1 MIEQPQQHADK
12 LGIHHVQDG
21 ALHESWGKP
30 QIIVSL
36 YCFYICSS
44 VMHFILCS
52 YDEPQNRRPTA
63 INGTWCPD
71 THNSTDY
78 DEAFLL
84 RCDSQ
89 KEKIASYECD
99 DIVGVQ
105 CSKSKKHSYDRYRY
119 MHSQNDCIHVHF
131 LQVNKC

>member
-1 MIEQPQQHADK
+1 M
-12 LGIHHVQDG
+12 
-21 ALHESWGKP
+21 
-30 QIIVSL
+30 
-36 YCFYICSS
+36 
-44 VMHFILCS
+44 FILCS
-52 YDEPQNRRPTA
+52 IVCILYRYDELKNRQPTA

-71 THNSTDY
+71 RHTDY

-105 CSKSKKHSYDRYRY
+105 CSKYK
-119 MHSQNDCIHVHF
+119 
-131 LQVNKC
+131 